1 MKKTIVRGAI
11 ALGLVCFIGLGT
23 SCKKNIDTTA
33 LSINNPDFGGGK
45 VLLYTTAGEYKGV
58 ANVGNLPDMVA
69 FLPSGDGLITANEGE
84 PNDDYSVDPIGSV
97 SIITL
102 NKRLDGLVQ
111 DVTTLNFDGVA
122 IPWDV
127 RIKPGATP
135 IADLEPEYVAVN
147 TDGTRAWVTLQENN
161 AIAIVDLAAKE
172 IVAVKSLGVK
182 EFDKV
187 DIDTKDGANV
197 VEPPAN
203 VFALYQPDTI
213 KSYRVDGVD
222 YIVTANEGDDRE
234 YDGWEDY
241 EKAYK
246 LTKKA
251 KVSEQLTRDVLEQK
265 GKKKLRVLKDLGQD
279 STGTYTELYLAGGR
293 SFSIWDAD
301 GNQVY
306 DSGSEF
312 EKYLAK
318 HYADDFNTRVD
329 DTKNPEDIA
338 ELTKDGVPFEMIGKK
353 AYFWEGVDARSSK
366 KGAEPEALALAT
378 IGSRTFAYIGLEKQG
393 GFFIYDISNPRQ
405 PVMINYINGIAFDAL
420 PTMAGDLAPEG
431 MVTFVQKNK
440 HYLAIANELSGTVA
454 LYQLAADGDAT
465 KLASLVIGT
474 FDQGAAEILDYDP
487 KGKKLFVTNGEKK
500 TVDIIDVAR
509 PEAPKLVGSIDFS
522 SHADSLQSVA
532 VKNGLVAIAV
542 E

>member
-11 ALGLVCFIGLGT
+11 ALGLVCFAGLGT
-23 SCKKNIDTTA
+23 SCKKDVDTTA
-33 LSINNPDFGGGK
+33 LEINNPNFGGGK
-45 VLLYTTAGEYKGV
+45 VLLYTTGGEFKG
-58 ANVGNLPDMVA
+58 AAHVGNLPDMVA
-69 FLPSGDGLITANEGE
+69 FLPSGDGLIVANEGE
-84 PNDDYSVDPIGSV
+84 PKDDYSVDPIGSI

-102 NKRLDGLVQ
+102 NPRLDGLVQ

-147 TDGTRAWVTLQENN
+147 EDGTKAWVTLQENN
-161 AIAIVDLAAKE
+161 AIAVVDLEAKE
-172 IVAVKSLGVK
+172 IVAVKSLGK
-182 EFDKV
+182 KSFDKV

-197 VEPPAN
+197 VAPPAN
-203 VFALYQPDTI
+203 VYALYQPDTI

-234 YDGWEDY
+234 YAGWEDY

-246 LTKKA
+246 LTGKA
-251 KVSEQLTRDVLEQK
+251 KVSEQLTQDVLAQK
-265 GKKKLRVLKDLGQD
+265 GKKKLRVLKDMGMD
-279 STGTYTELYLAGGR
+279 GTGTYTEFYLAGGR
-293 SFSIWDAD
+293 SFSIWDAE

-312 EKYLAK
+312 ERYLAK
-318 HYADDFNTRVD
+318 NFADNFNTRVD
-329 DTKNPEDIA
+329 DTKDPEDIA
-338 ELTKDGVPFEMIGKK
+338 ELIKDGVPFEMVGEIV
-353 AYFWEGVDARSSK
+353 YFWEGVDARSQK
-366 KGAEPEALALAT
+366 KGAEPEALALAA

-393 GFFIYDISNPRQ
+393 GFFIYDISNPKQ
-405 PVMINYINGIAFDAL
+405 PVMINYINEIDFESL
-420 PTMAGDLAPEG
+420 PSESGDLAPEG
-431 MVTFVQKNK
+431 MVTFVQNQK

-454 LYQLAADGDAT
+454 IYQLAADGDAT
-465 KLASLVIGT
+465 RLASLGIGT
-474 FDQGAAEILDYDP
+474 FGEGAAEILDYDP
-487 KGKKLFVTNGEKK
+487 KSQQLFVTNGEKK
-500 TVDIIDVAR
+500 SVDIINVAQ
-509 PEAPKLVGSIDFS
+509 PEAPELVGSIDFS
-522 SHADSLQSVA
+522 THADSLQSVA